1 MAYRV
6 VQWATGNLGRPAIE
20 GIVSHPELELVGVWV
35 HSESKIG
42 QDAGALADRPDLV
55 TGVKATN
62 DIDALIALQPDCIL
76 YSPLVPIESEILAFL
91 ETGINVVTPLG
102 WFYPRD
108 LKTAAIDAACQR
120 GNSTLHGTGIHPGG
134 VTEKWPLVMSSFS
147 RDVTYVS
154 CEEYSDCR
162 TYGAPD
168 VLHDIMLFGRTPE
181 DAQHSPMLQLLGS
194 GFGQSVHMIA
204 DAMGFVLDGPLRASH
219 DFALATAPIDTPMG
233 AIQPGHVAAQR
244 FRWEGMR
251 DGAPVVKAEVN
262 WYMGTDNIETYWFE
276 ADKIAANGE
285 CFAMRV
291 EGDPPVYIETHGVH
305 PTRDMDWSEVHRRN
319 PGMVATA
326 MHCVNSIPFVCR
338 AGPGMKT
345 YLDLPLIHGKAKV
358 TETSPSN

>member
-1 MAYRV
+1 MSYRV

-20 GIVSHPELELVGVWV
+20 GIVSHADLELVGVWV
-35 HSESKIG
+35 HSDSKVG
-42 QDAGALADRPDLV
+42 QDAGTLAERPDLT

-62 DIDALIALQPDCIL
+62 DIDAIIALKPDCIL
-76 YSPLVPIESEILAFL
+76 YGPLLPVEDEIIKFL

-108 LKTAAIDAACQR
+108 LKTDAIEAACKK
-120 GNSTLHGTGIHPGG
+120 GNATLHGTGIHPGG

-162 TYGAPD
+162 TYGAAD
-168 VLHDIMLFGRTPE
+168 VLRDIMLFGSTPE
-181 DAQHSPMLQLLGS
+181 GAKNSFMLDLLGN

-204 DAMGFVLDGPLRASH
+204 DALGFKLDGPLRATH

-233 AIQPGHVAAQR
+233 VIEPGLVAAQR
-244 FRWEGMR
+244 FRWEGLR
-251 DGAPVVKAEVN
+251 NGKPVVKAEVN
-262 WYMGTDNIETYWFE
+262 WFMGTENIETDWFDAKGIE
-276 ADKIAANGE
+276 ARGE

-305 PTRDMDWSEVHRRN
+305 PSKDMDWGEAAKRN

-326 MHCVNSIPFVCR
+326 MHCVNSIPFVCEAD
-338 AGPGMKT
+338 AGIKT
-345 YLDLPLIHGKAKV
+345 YLDLPIVHGKAKV
-358 TETSPSN
+358 V